1 MNEYIKYNLK
11 DGDLMENEN
20 KFELTKRAGI
30 YGIIGNI
37 FLLIIKTIVGFISHS
52 QAMIADSFNSAGD
65 IFASL
70 MTFIGNKIAS
80 APNDED
86 HNLGHGKA
94 EYIFSMFISI
104 SMILVSA
111 KLLYDSVVILIV
123 GSELKFSW
131 FLIIVCVATILTK
144 LGLLIYTR
152 KAYKKH
158 HAILLEASMKDHR
171 NDCIVTTFT
180 LISVLLTL
188 ANIYWF
194 DSVVGIGISIWIC
207 YTGVTIFIESYNVLM
222 DISVDDK
229 TKDLILDITN
239 SYKEI
244 QGVDDIIS
252 TPVGDKYLV
261 FLTIS
266 LDGNMSTFESHEL
279 ADNIEKNVNSLEK
292 IYKTVVHVNPI

>member
-1 MNEYIKYNLK
+1 MDEKF
-11 DGDLMENEN
+11 LM
-20 KFELTKRAGI
+20 TKRAGI
-30 YGIIGNI
+30 FGIIGNI
-37 FLLIIKTIVGFISHS
+37 FLLIIKTIIGFISHS
-52 QAMIADSFNSAGD
+52 QALIADSFNSAGD

-80 APNDED
+80 VPNDED

-104 SMILVSA
+104 SMILIAS
-111 KLLYDSVVILIV
+111 KLLYDSILVLIL
-123 GSELKFSW
+123 GSKLQFSW
-131 FLIIVCVATILTK
+131 LLVIVCIFTIITK
-144 LGLLIYTR
+144 LFLFLYTR

-158 HAILLEASMKDHR
+158 NNILLEANMKDHR
-171 NDCIVTTFT
+171 NDCIITTFT

-188 ANIYWF
+188 LDIYWF
-194 DSVVGIGISIWIC
+194 DSIVGIGISIWIC
-207 YTGVTIFIESYNVLM
+207 YTGVTIFVESYNVLM

-229 TKDLILDITN
+229 TKDLILDITR

-244 QGVDDIIS
+244 QKIDDIIS

-266 LDGNMSTFESHEL
+266 LDGNMSTFESHNL
-279 ADNIEKNVNSLEK
+279 ADSLETNINALDK
-292 IYKTVVHVNPI
+292 IYKTFVHVNPI